1 METLIVI
8 LFALIAAVLLEAVY
22 TIALSLA
29 RWAPILVAGILG
41 GWTAAAL
48 GASHGVAWALGALA
62 AVAAR
67 RLLATPSEATVVRD
81 GRPNGPTVP

>member
-22 TIALSLA
+22 TIAVSLA

-41 GWTAAAL
+41 GWAAGAL
-48 GASHGVAWALGALA
+48 GASHAGAWGLGALA

-67 RLLATPSEATVVRD
+67 RLLRHAF
-81 GRPNGPTVP
+81 